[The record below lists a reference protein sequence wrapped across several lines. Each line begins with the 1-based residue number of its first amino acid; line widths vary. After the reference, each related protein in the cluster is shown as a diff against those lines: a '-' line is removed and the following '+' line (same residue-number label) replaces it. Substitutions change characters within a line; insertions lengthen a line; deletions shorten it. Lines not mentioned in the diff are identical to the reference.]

1 MTRYRPLWCALLVMA
16 LVSPLGLYLP
26 EWLQAGAAWG
36 EWSLK
41 EVKRM
46 VGYAPPGME
55 RLGDLWKV
63 PIPDYAFRGQ
73 QEAPLSHRSL
83 SYILSALLGIGL
95 CGGTAFVVTRWLT
108 RREG

>member
-1 MTRYRPLWCALLVMA
+1 MKSHRPFWIAVLSMA
-16 LVSPLGLYLP
+16 LMSPLGLYLP

-36 EWSLK
+36 EWSLE

-46 VGYAPPGME
+46 VGYAPSGME
-55 RLGDLWKV
+55 RLGDLWKA
-63 PIPDYAFRGQ
+63 PIPDYALRGQ
-73 QEAPLSHRSL
+73 EAAPLSHRSL

-108 RREG
+108 KREG